1 MKQASNFLFTY
12 ISTPFIK
19 APNARAPRGKA
30 PAFGHRFAPF
40 CVCQEKTRVF
50 CSFLLGKSDPLRS
63 IVRFRLG
70 EGRVRSLL
78 YGMRLVLLVLIMTP
92 VSVCNGDSAETLRIS
107 LRENAAVAS
116 AKVLL
121 NDVADLRG
129 PDRHQIESLGQI
141 AIVDAPIF
149 GETVILSRNQISAL
163 VQAAAGPLP
172 ADTFSGVASVCIR
185 LQGRQITAE
194 EITPVLRSYV
204 LEKTSWRESEITI
217 LSIGNLKGIEIP
229 PIEAEFKL
237 SSSGAVIGKR
247 NILAPLVILQGG
259 RSLRSYWIT
268 AEIGVRAEVLTA
280 ARKIAAGKAASADDI
295 EKQFTE
301 ITDLRAVYARNPE
314 DVLGKVS
321 RRALLP
327 GDPLTRDNFSNPLL
341 VRHGETVRLRLERDG
356 IKLKSL
362 AKAEQD
368 GRLGQFIRVRS
379 ADFSTFLKAQVTGR
393 AEVMMQ

>member
-1 MKQASNFLFTY
+1 MKQASNFRLTY
-12 ISTPFIK
+12 FSTPFNRT
-19 APNARAPRGKA
+19 PNAQASRGKGSA
-30 PAFGHRFAPF
+30 YGRRFAPF
-40 CVCQEKTRVF
+40 FVCQEKTRAF
-50 CSFLLGKSDPLRS
+50 CSFLLGVSGPLRS

-78 YGMRLVLLVLIMTP
+78 YGMRWVLLVLILAQ
-92 VSVCNGDSAETLRIS
+92 VSVHNGETAEALRIS
-107 LRENAAVAS
+107 LRDDAAVAS

-121 NDVADLRG
+121 KDVADLRG
-129 PDRHQIESLGQI
+129 SDRHQIESLGQI
-141 AIVDAPIF
+141 AIVDSPVF

-172 ADTFSGVASVCIR
+172 ADTFTGAASVCIK
-185 LQGRQITAE
+185 LQGRQITAD
-194 EITPVLRSYV
+194 EIAPILRSYI
-204 LEKTSWRESEITI
+204 LEKTSWRESEIAI
-217 LSIGNLKGIEIP
+217 QSVGNLKGIELP
-229 PIEAEFKL
+229 PIEAEFRM

-259 RSLRSYWIT
+259 RILRSYWIT

-280 ARKIAAGKAASADDI
+280 ARKIAAGKAASREDI
-295 EKQFTE
+295 EKQSIE
-301 ITDLRAVYARNPE
+301 ITDLRASYARNPE

-321 RRALLP
+321 RRVLLP
-327 GDPLTRDNFSNPLL
+327 GDPMTRDNFMDPLL

-356 IKLKSL
+356 IRLKSL

-368 GRLGQFIRVRS
+368 GRLGQFIRIRS
-379 ADFSTFLKAQVTGR
+379 ADFPAFLKAQVTGR